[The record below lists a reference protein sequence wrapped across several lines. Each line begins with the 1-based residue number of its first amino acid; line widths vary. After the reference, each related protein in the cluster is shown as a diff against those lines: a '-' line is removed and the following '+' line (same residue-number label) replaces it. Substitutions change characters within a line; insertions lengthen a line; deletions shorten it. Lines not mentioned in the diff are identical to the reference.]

1 MFLAF
6 SIDLKGDEIKDFWHG
21 LVPYLGLS
29 GFFAALILAEHN
41 MSIATIIMIVT
52 FIMLFVAGGRI
63 KHLFGIILPSLFTLA
78 IFFIFSSDYRRKRML
93 NFMNPWKDQQMQ
105 DIN

>member
-1 MFLAF
+1 M
-6 SIDLKGDEIKDFWHG
+6 IRVDVKDLKGDEIKDFWHG

-52 FIMLFVAGGRI
+52 FIITIAMVYN
-63 KHLFGIILPSLFTLA
+63 K
-78 IFFIFSSDYRRKRML
+78 Y
-93 NFMNPWKDQQMQ
+93 N
-105 DIN
+105 

>member
-1 MFLAF
+1 
-6 SIDLKGDEIKDFWHG
+6 
-21 LVPYLGLS
+21 
-29 GFFAALILAEHN
+29 

-78 IFFIFSSDYRRKRML
+78 IFLYLVQIIEEKEC
-93 NFMNPWKDQQMQ
+93 
-105 DIN
+105 